1 MDFSWQKRKAPP
13 IGLQKQ
19 KLGYHLHE
27 QIRRDSSAEREQA
40 EADVFGPPRTDS
52 DEESSSPLPNSPL
65 KPASSPPAKRRRL
78 NTRSS
83 QQIHQT
89 NPSHGKKEP
98 DLADIPRTVFTT
110 SNSTSDD
117 HSNANGNRVPSSTS
131 QSQTVVKDDPDHLFQ
146 NYKAFQSKKGKT
158 YGRAAVNFHK
168 AAPVEPEKEQART
181 KYEKN
186 KSMIKRQPDGFRVVD
201 TDAFEAL
208 VPSPEKR
215 HVQAGF
221 KRPAGLSP
229 SPRSERASR
238 RSTQEEAKA
247 LRPARQK
254 TFKKPVPVP
263 TSPKRESPPPSR
275 FKVPKGLSPNLD
287 DRQSS
292 TSNRPSQDA
301 SMPDA
306 PIAPRLKDL
315 QGFANNLAITART
328 KLDLDIPESSVAVSP
343 GPTFDFDVGD
353 GSSTSS
359 LSSAPAI
366 EELDAL
372 DFHDQVLKA
381 HPPSSPKSKCPL
393 CKELVSRLFQEE
405 FFCSG
410 NLNVRQQA
418 MFCTAHKKRSAQE
431 VWRKR
436 GYPCIEWNEF
446 QGRLP
451 KYEDAMIGVLNRTR
465 RSFYRNVLEDQLKSG
480 KRTAKQLMMVG
491 DEQQGLKMGYYGT
504 KGQQILMDYLMS
516 RFASRIRRLAGTD
529 RLVSAA
535 GVAGFVQGVLAPELV
550 VMLVKDDMNVDEEQA
565 RVILEESSEI
575 GNLVNEEEDEVI
587 KDEVVEDV

>member
-1 MDFSWQKRKAPP
+1 MDFSWHKRKAPP

-208 VPSPEKR
+208 
-215 HVQAGF
+215 GM
-221 KRPAGLSP
+221 GLIH
-229 SPRSERASR
+229 
-238 RSTQEEAKA
+238 
-247 LRPARQK
+247 
-254 TFKKPVPVP
+254 
-263 TSPKRESPPPSR
+263 
-275 FKVPKGLSPNLD
+275 
-287 DRQSS
+287 DRLGH
-292 TSNRPSQDA
+292 
-301 SMPDA
+301 ML
-306 PIAPRLKDL
+306 IL
-315 QGFANNLAITART
+315 
-328 KLDLDIPESSVAVSP
+328 
-343 GPTFDFDVGD
+343 
-353 GSSTSS
+353 TSS
-359 LSSAPAI
+359 IS
-366 EELDAL
+366 
-372 DFHDQVLKA
+372 
-381 HPPSSPKSKCPL
+381 
-393 CKELVSRLFQEE
+393 
-405 FFCSG
+405 
-410 NLNVRQQA
+410 
-418 MFCTAHKKRSAQE
+418 
-431 VWRKR
+431 
-436 GYPCIEWNEF
+436 
-446 QGRLP
+446 
-451 KYEDAMIGVLNRTR
+451 
-465 RSFYRNVLEDQLKSG
+465 
-480 KRTAKQLMMVG
+480 
-491 DEQQGLKMGYYGT
+491 
-504 KGQQILMDYLMS
+504 
-516 RFASRIRRLAGTD
+516 
-529 RLVSAA
+529 
-535 GVAGFVQGVLAPELV
+535 
-550 VMLVKDDMNVDEEQA
+550 
-565 RVILEESSEI
+565 
-575 GNLVNEEEDEVI
+575 
-587 KDEVVEDV
+587 